1 MTILPALLRHL
12 LLVLALL
19 LAPVLIGPGASAH
32 GAMPRQRTACP
43 HGMADGP
50 MVSAPAR
57 IAAAHHPGPAHSGST
72 HACCDQGGCVAGL
85 CASGCALHCGMGIAA
100 TAALTDA
107 GLQPV
112 PGSGDWP
119 HTAQRPPPGLS
130 HSPPLGPPRP
140 ARMV

>member
-1 MTILPALLRHL
+1 MITLPALLRHL

-19 LAPVLIGPGASAH
+19 SAPALIGPGASAH
-32 GAMPRQRTACP
+32 MVMPQQQTPCPHDRTASP
-43 HGMADGP
+43 AIN
-50 MVSAPAR
+50 APAR
-57 IAAAHHPGPAHSGST
+57 TAAHHPGPA

-100 TAALTDA
+100 TATLTA
-107 GLQPV
+107 EGTLPAH
-112 PGSGDWP
+112 GTSDWP

-140 ARMV
+140 AHMV